1 MNGYSV
7 VGKSLPRVD
16 AREKATGDAVYLADF
31 TVPRMLYGRMLRSP
45 LPHARILNIDTSKA
59 SKRPGVRAV
68 FTGDDV
74 PKIKFGMMKP
84 DEYALAIDKV
94 RYVGDEVAAV
104 AALDENAAEEALEYI
119 SVDYE
124 ELPAI
129 FDPEEAMK
137 PGAPPIHDHVQ
148 NNLALFLDYHRGDVD
163 AGFKEADL
171 ILEDN
176 FQTSTVHQCYTEPRA
191 VVASFDATGRLTL
204 WGPFQSLF
212 LFRDLILCK
221 ALDMEAAKIRIVQPF
236 VGGGFG
242 GKFDSSKAVV
252 AALLARKTGRPVKMM
267 NSREEELKAG
277 RPSVSARIWQRV
289 GFKRDGTIVSKE
301 SKLVVDKGAY
311 CSSAVALVEV
321 MACRHE
327 NLYRL
332 KNSRS
337 EANLVYT
344 NKTPTGAYRGYGNND
359 GILSFETLVERAAK
373 ELGRDPMDLRLQN
386 STRSGDLTIH
396 GMRISSC
403 GLQECIKRVAET
415 TSWQSKR
422 ARPQPFKGIGM
433 ACSIFVSGNRQLMD
447 YDGSACFIKIDEDG
461 RVSLIT
467 GEGDIGQ
474 GARTVLGQIA
484 AEELGTT
491 LDNVIVSHPDTDIN
505 PYCLGTYADRVTT
518 VGGNA
523 VKVAA
528 ANARAQLLDLAA
540 DMLEA
545 PASDL
550 EAKEGKIFVRG
561 SPEKYKTFAE
571 VAAAAIGKKK
581 GGPILAVGTYDTPTE
596 MLDRK
601 THYGHSAPTYAFTAV
616 VAEVEIDPKIG
627 VVSITNLLAADD
639 CGFAINPMAAEGQ
652 VHGNL
657 GMAFGY
663 AMMEKYVWDKGNLV
677 NANYSDY
684 KFPCSMDMPR
694 VESILVA
701 TEDKFGPF
709 GAKSIGDSAMAPTPA
724 AIANAIYNACGV
736 KVNKLPVSPE
746 EMLQALKEMP
756 G

>member
-16 AREKATGDAVYLADF
+16 AREKASGDAVYMADF
-31 TVPRMLYGRMLRSP
+31 TVPRMLYARMLRSP
-45 LPHARILNIDTSKA
+45 LPHARILNIDTSRAK
-59 SKRPGVRAV
+59 KRPGVRAV
-68 FTGDDV
+68 LTGNDV
-74 PKIKFGMMKP
+74 PKIKFGMMRP

-104 AALDENAAEEALEYI
+104 AATDEDAAQEALEYI

-124 ELPAI
+124 ELPAL

-137 PGAPPIHDHVQ
+137 PGAPAIHDHVE
-148 NNLALFLDYHRGDVD
+148 NNLALFLDCQRGDPD
-163 AGFKEADL
+163 AGFKEAEL

-176 FQTSTVHQCYTEPRA
+176 FETSTVHQCYTEPRA

-212 LFRDLILCK
+212 LFRDLVLSK
-221 ALDMEAAKIRIVQPF
+221 ALDMEPAKIRIAQPF

-252 AALLARKTGRPVKMM
+252 AALLSKKTGRPTKMV
-267 NSREEELKAG
+267 NTREEELKAG
-277 RPSVSARIWQRV
+277 RPSVAARIWQRV
-289 GFKRDGTIVSKE
+289 GFKKDGTIISKE

-332 KNSRS
+332 KNTRS
-337 EANLVYT
+337 EARLIYT
-344 NKTPTGAYRGYGNND
+344 NKTPTGAYRGYGHND
-359 GILSFETLVERAAK
+359 GVFSFETLMERAAD

-386 STRSGDLTIH
+386 ATRSGDVTIH

-403 GLQECIKRVAET
+403 GLQECIKTVTEL
-415 TSWQSKR
+415 TSWSSKR
-422 ARPQPFKGIGM
+422 GRQQPYKGIGM
-433 ACSIFVSGNRQLMD
+433 ACSLFVSGNRQLMD
-447 YDGSACFIKIDEDG
+447 YDGSACFLKIDEDG

-505 PYCLGTYADRVTT
+505 PYCLGTFADRVTT

-523 VKVAA
+523 AKLAA
-528 ANARAQLLDLAA
+528 TNARAQLLDLAA

-545 PASDL
+545 PAADL

-561 SPEKYKTFAE
+561 SPEKYKSFAE

-581 GGPILAVGTYDTPTE
+581 GGPILAAGIYDSPTD

-601 THYGHSAPTYAFTAV
+601 THYGHSAPTYAFTAAI
-616 VAEVEIDPKIG
+616 AEVEVDRNTG
-627 VVSITNLLAADD
+627 VVSITNLVSADD

-657 GMAFGY
+657 AMATGY
-663 AMMEKYVWDKGNLV
+663 AMMEKYVWDKGNLI

-684 KFPCSMDMPR
+684 KLPCSMDMPP

-709 GAKSIGDSAMAPTPA
+709 GAKSIGDSTMAPTPT

-736 KVNKLPVSPE
+736 KVKKLPVSPE
-746 EMLQALKEMP
+746 EMLNALKEKA